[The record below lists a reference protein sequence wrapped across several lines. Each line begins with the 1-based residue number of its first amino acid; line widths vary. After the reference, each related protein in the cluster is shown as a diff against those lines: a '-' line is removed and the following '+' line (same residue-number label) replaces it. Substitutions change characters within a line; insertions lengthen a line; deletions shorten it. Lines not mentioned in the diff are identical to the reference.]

1 MCSHI
6 RVLENVKEST
16 RTNKLYDDI
25 PNFVVNTITMVHQ
38 TVNEND
44 DVFQQE
50 NKNDNDYID
59 TEGFSWTRI
68 MARRPQVS
76 LTGLQYLAN

>member
-16 RTNKLYDDI
+16 RTNELYDDI
-25 PNFVVNTITMVHQ
+25 PNFVVNSITMVHQ

-59 TEGFSWTRI
+59 TAF
-68 MARRPQVS
+68 
-76 LTGLQYLAN
+76 LANIGHNGQPLAWFSV

>member
-59 TEGFSWTRI
+59 TGRS
-68 MARRPQVS
+68 AD
-76 LTGLQYLAN
+76 

>member
-25 PNFVVNTITMVHQ
+25 PNFVVNIITMVHQ

-59 TEGFSWTRI
+59 TVITI
-68 MARRPQVS
+68 
-76 LTGLQYLAN
+76 YLKNFI

>member
-38 TVNEND
+38 TEYEND
-44 DVFQQE
+44 DVFQE
-50 NKNDNDYID
+50 GNKIDDYID
-59 TEGFSWTRI
+59 TGNIFAKS
-68 MARRPQVS
+68 P
-76 LTGLQYLAN
+76 

>member
-6 RVLENVKEST
+6 LVLENVEEST
-16 RTNKLYDDI
+16 RTNQLYEDI
-25 PNFVVNTITMVHQ
+25 PNFVVNIITMVHQ

-59 TEGFSWTRI
+59 TDI
-68 MARRPQVS
+68 I
-76 LTGLQYLAN
+76 YNKYH

>member
-1 MCSHI
+1 MKEYPSTKILPIYSNANLDVCSHI
-6 RVLENVKEST
+6 CVLENVKEST
-16 RTNKLYDDI
+16 RTNNLYDNI
-25 PNFVVNTITMVHQ
+25 PNFVVNIITMVHQ

-59 TEGFSWTRI
+59 TVAS
-68 MARRPQVS
+68 
-76 LTGLQYLAN
+76 